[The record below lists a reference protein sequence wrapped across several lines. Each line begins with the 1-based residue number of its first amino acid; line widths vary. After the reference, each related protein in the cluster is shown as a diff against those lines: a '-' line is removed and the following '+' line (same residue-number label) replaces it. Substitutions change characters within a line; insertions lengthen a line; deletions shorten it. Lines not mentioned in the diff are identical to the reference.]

1 MLFAFSRIALRLRNM
16 DLPYAE
22 ILTGENR
29 FLKAAAVRAIALM
42 LYDVEYLVTL
52 VALGKTGDDI
62 HDELHAV
69 KYRPLRCDGVDLL
82 DVLGDDERQLADVK
96 HDLLDPVDT
105 VFLRKVLHCADD
117 LLYDSDFFLK

>member
-1 MLFAFSRIALRLRNM
+1 M

-22 ILTGENR
+22 IPAGKDGL
-29 FLKAAAVRAIALM
+29 FKAAAVRAIALVF
-42 LYDVEYLVTL
+42 YDVEYLVTL
-52 VALGKTGDDI
+52 VALGKTGDDV

-117 LLYDSDFFLK
+117 LLYDSDLFLK